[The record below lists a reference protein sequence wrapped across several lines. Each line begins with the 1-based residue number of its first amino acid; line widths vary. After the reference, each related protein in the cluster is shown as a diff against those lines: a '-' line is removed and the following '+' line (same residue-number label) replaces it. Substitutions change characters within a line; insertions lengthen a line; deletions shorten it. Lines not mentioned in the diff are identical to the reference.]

1 MEIERM
7 SREEGIIEEIKS
19 GDFTRDEIA
28 LTYAFCRESS
38 EKIDW
43 LKVNIAILNRWSL
56 SGLNYIKSKASKL
69 MEEKQRGR

>member
-1 MEIERM
+1 MDAELVIL
-7 SREEGIIEEIKS
+7 EEIADNK
-19 GDFTRDEIA
+19 FKRDDIA
-28 LTYAFCRESS
+28 QTYAFCRDSR